1 MQLVSHAGL
10 LSGHSPY
17 CAINFRLIN
26 FLLVQKTIYTINYN
40 NNYFHLKKAIDFL
53 NNNNNNN
60 KINNNFQ
67 KLSAIF
73 WS

>member
-40 NNYFHLKKAIDFL
+40 DNYFHLNKAIDFL
-53 NNNNNNN
+53 NHINNN

-67 KLSAIF
+67 KLSTIF

>member
-26 FLLVQKTIYTINYN
+26 FLLVQKTIYTINPN
-40 NNYFHLKKAIDFL
+40 NNYFHLNKAIDFL
-53 NNNNNNN
+53 NNNNSQ
-60 KINNNFQ
+60 INNNIQ
-67 KLSAIF
+67 KLSSIF